1 MKINLT
7 YTVKKNLIPDFYYEV
22 LSCYG
27 LSAKNIKNSTLFIIK
42 NIFNSYIF
50 NKELNIYTLKHNLH
64 TNQLNI
70 LNTVNQTITQLN
82 AKLKSKYES
91 KLQLY
96 YKAKEE
102 FNKINNKDN
111 KKEFKEKEPKLIQF
125 NSYSNEIDS
134 KTYYQII
141 NKSLLE
147 NVIKTKENINKE
159 FIDYGEVHSHL
170 AQAVVQQVCD
180 EYNYYFKAL
189 KEYFIQ
195 HKDKTIN
202 NDKINHFTGMP
213 KEPQY
218 KAKHSKITFEISK
231 QRFNNNGT
239 VLLIGNKHK
248 LYKDYAKKELIKP
261 EVTEKFNTFN
271 LMEVINNDLKDKNIH
286 YLQNINNYEVVG
298 IRIIPGQY
306 KKLPKIEYIISFNK
320 ELNGFYQALIEKANE
335 RYNKDFFELKD
346 NLKLSL
352 IKDYFNNDYKNLN
365 NEQNKKLNNNDDESL
380 TKPNNIPYFMGL
392 DLGVVNFA
400 CVSFYTANRDKDYV
414 ISGKTLKSRVKQL
427 DNRIDKK
434 KKELCIEVIKN
445 IQSKKDK
452 KEVLTRQELN
462 LLSEYYKSI
471 YNNELISVS
480 QERKLNITNDYIH
493 KLSKCLI
500 DECINKGIKVIVV
513 GKNKGWKQEINNGK
527 SNNRDFYNFPHARFI
542 EILKYKGLLKDIVV
556 IEVEESY
563 TSKTSFIDNE
573 ELRVYNDKRSKDLDN
588 SEEKD
593 LTQGNEN
600 QLSKSTIKNSKVK
613 MLGKRINR
621 KFITKDKVIIHADIN
636 GSFNIVR
643 KVLLNFKY
651 NSKIINIEYELMEL
665 NMSRKVK
672 LNNFYA
678 QSLNKK
684 QKLKEINI
692 KKCEQS
698 GVALSF

>member
-42 NIFNSYIF
+42 NIFNSYTY
-50 NKELNIYTLKHNLH
+50 NKELNNYTLKDNLH
-64 TNQLNI
+64 QNQLEI
-70 LNTVNQTITQLN
+70 IHTVNATIINLN
-82 AKLKSKYES
+82 AKLKSKYNS
-91 KLQLY
+91 KLNLYNQL
-96 YKAKEE
+96 KEKHVNSGSKE
-102 FNKINNKDN
+102 
-111 KKEFKEKEPKLIQF
+111 EFKEKEPKLIQF

-147 NVIKTKENINKE
+147 NVIKTKESINKK

-189 KEYFIQ
+189 KEYFIK
-195 HKDKTIN
+195 HKDNYTNGEN
-202 NDKINHFTGMP
+202 NNFTGMP

-218 KAKHSKITFEISK
+218 KAKHSKITFEVSK

-248 LYKDYAKKELIKP
+248 LYKDYAKKELIKH
-261 EVTEKFNTFN
+261 EIIEKFNSFN
-271 LMEVINNDLKDKNIH
+271 LMEIINNDLKEKNIH
-286 YLQNINNYEVVG
+286 YLNNVNYYEIVG
-298 IRIIPGQY
+298 IRVIPGQY

-320 ELNGFYQALIEKANE
+320 ELNGFYPALINKANE
-335 RYNKDFFELKD
+335 KYHKDFFELKD
-346 NLKLSL
+346 NFKLNI
-352 IKDYFNNDYKNLN
+352 IKDYFNNDYK
-365 NEQNKKLNNNDDESL
+365 KLINNNHS
-380 TKPNNIPYFMGL
+380 NSVPYFMGL

-400 CVSFYTANRDKDYV
+400 AVSFYTANRDKNYV
-414 ISGKTLKSRVKQL
+414 ISGKTLKSIINQL

-434 KKELCIEVIKN
+434 KKELCIETIKV

-480 QERKLNITNDYIH
+480 QERKNNISHDYIH

-500 DECINKGIKVIVV
+500 DECLNKGIKVIIV
-513 GKNKGWKQEINNGK
+513 GKNKGWKNEINNGK

-542 EILKYKGLLKDIVV
+542 EILKYKGLLKDIIV

-563 TSKTSFIDNE
+563 TSKTNFIDNE
-573 ELRVYNDKRSKDLDN
+573 ELRVCQDKRSKDLVSDK
-588 SEEKD
+588 EKD

-613 MLGKRINR
+613 MLGRRINR
-621 KFITKDKVIIHADIN
+621 KFITKDGKIIHADVN

-643 KVLLNFKY
+643 KVLLNFKF
-651 NSKIINIEYELMEL
+651 NKETINLSYELMEL
-665 NMSRKVK
+665 TMSRKVK
-672 LNNFYA
+672 LNNFYEH
-678 QSLNKK
+678 SLIKK
-684 QKLKEINI
+684 QKLKEINRI
-692 KKCEQS
+692 KCEQS
-698 GVALSF
+698 GVALNS